1 MVFLN
6 VVSNSHSHIVYP
18 HFSLD
23 TSTPPINSVSSQ
35 LNGNLN
41 RIIERRILLP
51 DGVPVQTSW
60 IVSLGQ
66 PVILSVLNSW
76 YAFCACIRDVPAWQE
91 ENPLQSRPCIFV
103 VPPSLSFLARSVTRL
118 LHDHLHVICKFHG
131 IRVLARASKRELVQL
146 LSAHAYIDSCS
157 PCYYIFKECLHERL
171 TCPRPLRQQ
180 NMMPCTVN
188 DRSMSS
194 SDIHCSNHVE
204 QCASSESRENVSV
217 PIPGVD
223 TDDEFPE

>member
-66 PVILSVLNSW
+66 PVILSV
-76 YAFCACIRDVPAWQE
+76 
-91 ENPLQSRPCIFV
+91 
-103 VPPSLSFLARSVTRL
+103 
-118 LHDHLHVICKFHG
+118 
-131 IRVLARASKRELVQL
+131 
-146 LSAHAYIDSCS
+146 
-157 PCYYIFKECLHERL
+157 
-171 TCPRPLRQQ
+171 
-180 NMMPCTVN
+180 
-188 DRSMSS
+188 
-194 SDIHCSNHVE
+194 
-204 QCASSESRENVSV
+204 
-217 PIPGVD
+217 
-223 TDDEFPE
+223 